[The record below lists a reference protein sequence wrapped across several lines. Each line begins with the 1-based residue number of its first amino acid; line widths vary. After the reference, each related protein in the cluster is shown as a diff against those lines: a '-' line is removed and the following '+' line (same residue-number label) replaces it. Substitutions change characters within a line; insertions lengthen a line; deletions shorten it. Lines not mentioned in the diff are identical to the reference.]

1 MITLEQVIS
10 IGTITRSFG
19 KQGAILCRTT
29 HDYWEQTQSD
39 WLILSLDHILVPFR
53 VKDWFTKG
61 ADGIVFELQDID
73 NEQQAQPLL
82 QTEAF
87 MLRADLSEASED
99 EMAWTDLIGYEVEDT
114 DQGPL
119 GTITA
124 IDDSTEN
131 ILATLNSKLYT
142 LNSKLSTLI
151 PLHEDFIVAIDDKAH
166 KLTITLPYLLQ

>member
-10 IGTITRSFG
+10 IGTMVRSFG

-29 HDYWEQTQSD
+29 HDYWEQAQSD

-61 ADGIVFELQDID
+61 ADGIVFELQDIES
-73 NEQQAQPLL
+73 EQQAQPLL
-82 QTEAF
+82 QAEAY
-87 MLRADLSEASED
+87 MLRTDLSEASED
-99 EMAWTDLIGYEVEDT
+99 EMAWTDLVGYTVEDT
-114 DQGPL
+114 DQGSL

-131 ILATLNSKLYT
+131 ILATLSY
-142 LNSKLSTLI
+142 SASGLSAKRSLI